1 MVQDVLARV
10 KKTGEERVYPEKV
23 FENICDDVDNP
34 LEFIRYQDGPEDN
47 VPVQVTQQFQ
57 PQSEVTHQQ
66 LLVDALLKERQE
78 KQELEARIKE
88 LEANQKK
95 TKKEKE

>member
-1 MVQDVLARV
+1 MIQDVLARV

-23 FENICDDVDNP
+23 FENICDEVDNP
-34 LEFIRYQDGPEDN
+34 LEFIRYVDGPEEN
-47 VPVQVTQQFQ
+47 TPAPSTQQFQ
-57 PQSEVTHQQ
+57 IQPEVTHQQ

-88 LEANQKK
+88 LESNQKK

>member
-1 MVQDVLARV
+1 MVQDVLARI

-34 LEFIRYQDGPEDN
+34 LEFIGYVDGPEDN
-47 VPVQVTQQFQ
+47 VPSQIIQQFQ
-57 PQSEVTHQQ
+57 QQPEVNHQQ
-66 LLVDALLKERQE
+66 LLVDALLKAREE
-78 KQELEARIKE
+78 KQLLEERIKE
-88 LEANQKK
+88 LEGNQKK

>member
-1 MVQDVLARV
+1 MVQDVLARI
-10 KKTGEERVYPEKV
+10 KKTGEERIYPEKV
-23 FENICDDVDNP
+23 FENICDEVDNP
-34 LEFIRYQDGPEDN
+34 LEFIRYVDGPEEN
-47 VPVQVTQQFQ
+47 TPAPIVHQFQ
-57 PQSEVTHQQ
+57 IQPEVTHQQ

-88 LEANQKK
+88 LESNQKK